1 VTDLHVQI
9 KQSSDSHILDGQLI
23 LHNETISLF
32 DILKRIRRRE
42 FRIFTPNGVFEFHTK
57 LQEILVKLA
66 DRVIPIKKES
76 PNEKDQHYELHLDK
90 AYLSINNATN
100 NQNSFTVTGDFL
112 EDIFQQASEITDM
125 KTKVSPSFLGI
136 LRPYQSVGFSWIENM
151 SKRTKGICLGDEMGL
166 GKTVQTLAYISKK
179 KGNHLIVAPTS
190 LLHNWKEEGLR
201 FIENLRVSI
210 FHGPN
215 RKCPEIDL
223 SKNSIHII
231 ITTYGTLTR
240 ELLPTSIDNIDS
252 DTLNEKTTF
261 KEFILHSKF
270 DSIVFDEAQYL
281 KNPETRRYKCAKLCN
296 SDFYIAISGTPIEN
310 KIRDLWSIFSIINP
324 NLLGSYPLFENRFGN
339 AIQSGDQVRTQALS
353 QLLQPFLLR
362 RYKTDVAQDLPE
374 KNEIDISIPLSIDQ
388 RSIYEET
395 YKRLYSELENVMT
408 DTSVHNKR
416 IKVLS
421 LITKLR
427 QIVCHPKLVFP
438 QYVGSSSK
446 LERIIEIIDEL
457 RTTNKKILIFSQFV
471 SFLQIVIQR
480 LKEKYTYSYL
490 DGQSTTRQRK
500 IAIDEFQ
507 SGKSDIFFLS
517 IKAGGV
523 GLNLTQASE
532 VLILDPW
539 WNPAIEQQA
548 TDRAHRIGQKE
559 PVTVYRFVA
568 QNTIEGK
575 IRDMHK
581 RKKHIAHQILDISED
596 TLSFESLVKILQDN

>member
-1 VTDLHVQI
+1 
-9 KQSSDSHILDGQLI
+9 
-23 LHNETISLF
+23 
-32 DILKRIRRRE
+32 
-42 FRIFTPNGVFEFHTK
+42 
-57 LQEILVKLA
+57 
-66 DRVIPIKKES
+66 
-76 PNEKDQHYELHLDK
+76 
-90 AYLSINNATN
+90 
-100 NQNSFTVTGDFL
+100 
-112 EDIFQQASEITDM
+112 
-125 KTKVSPSFLGI
+125 
-136 LRPYQSVGFSWIENM
+136 M

-166 GKTVQTLAYISKK
+166 GKTVQTLAYISNK

-240 ELLPTSIDNIDS
+240 ELQPTSIDNMDS

-270 DSIVFDEAQYL
+270 DTIVFDEAQYL

-324 NLLGSYPLFENRFGN
+324 NLLGSYPLFENRFGD

-438 QYVGSSSK
+438 QYAGSSSK

-457 RTTNKKILIFSQFV
+457 RTTNKK
-471 SFLQIVIQR
+471 
-480 LKEKYTYSYL
+480 Y
-490 DGQSTTRQRK
+490 
-500 IAIDEFQ
+500 
-507 SGKSDIFFLS
+507 
-517 IKAGGV
+517 
-523 GLNLTQASE
+523 
-532 VLILDPW
+532 
-539 WNPAIEQQA
+539 
-548 TDRAHRIGQKE
+548 
-559 PVTVYRFVA
+559 
-568 QNTIEGK
+568 
-575 IRDMHK
+575 
-581 RKKHIAHQILDISED
+581 
-596 TLSFESLVKILQDN
+596 